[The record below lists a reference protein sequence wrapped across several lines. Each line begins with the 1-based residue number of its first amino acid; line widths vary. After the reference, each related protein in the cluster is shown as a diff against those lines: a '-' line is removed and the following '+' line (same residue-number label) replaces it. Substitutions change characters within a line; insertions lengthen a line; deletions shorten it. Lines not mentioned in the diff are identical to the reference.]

1 LLIYHLLVVGER
13 GLGGSRLY
21 GRFTMNISEELEMY
35 HLDIKTEL
43 KIFYAFMYY
52 EHWINNL

>member
-1 LLIYHLLVVGER
+1 
-13 GLGGSRLY
+13 
-21 GRFTMNISEELEMY
+21 MNISEELEMY

-52 EHWINNL
+52 EHWVNNL